1 MNAIMTVLPPSVSD
15 IAGFQSWVAE
25 GKRLLADRE
34 KASWLLADW
43 LNVGLER
50 FVDQAGFDFLADELG
65 IAPKALKS
73 AAKVA
78 AAFPPHMRDTALTF
92 QHHEAVATLP
102 ADEALRV
109 LKDAKAGHLDP
120 RETRIA
126 AIEHKAAIEQRL
138 PMEDDDP
145 AHRQL
150 TTIQHAWNRATKS
163 VRLEFLEL
171 ATEANGGLIDA

>member
-1 MNAIMTVLPPSVSD
+1 MNALTTINTTLPE
-15 IAGFQSWVAE
+15 GF
-25 GKRLLADRE
+25 
-34 KASWLLADW
+34 ADW
-43 LNVGLER
+43 MQTGRNLLQQRAEIDWRLGDWIATGSEQ
-50 FVDQAGFDFLADELG
+50 FQCDFDFLADELG

-78 AAFPPHMRDTALTF
+78 TAFPPHMRDTALTF
-92 QHHEAVATLP
+92 QHHEAVVTLP

-109 LKDAKAGHLDP
+109 LKDAKARHLDE

-150 TTIQHAWNRATKS
+150 TTIQHAWNRATRS

>member
-1 MNAIMTVLPPSVSD
+1 MNAVTTINTTLPE
-15 IAGFQSWVAE
+15 GFADWMQTGRS
-25 GKRLLADRE
+25 LLEQRADLDW
-34 KASWLLADW
+34 KLADW
-43 LNVGLER
+43 IATGSEQ
-50 FVDQAGFDFLADELG
+50 FQCDFDFLADELG

-78 AAFPPHMRDTALTF
+78 TAFPPHMRDTALTF

-150 TTIQHAWNRATKS
+150 TTIQHAWNRATRS